1 MLGEEKLNDLGTLLR
16 FGKVYRIPTLQITID
31 KITEEVRERV
41 LQAERKATKKRILA
55 AKFDDGISV
64 SNIRYVLQM

>member
-1 MLGEEKLNDLGTLLR
+1 MLGEEQLNDLVTLLR

-41 LQAERKATKKRILA
+41 LQAERKATKKRILP
-55 AKFDDGISV
+55 AKFYDGISV
-64 SNIRYVLQM
+64 SNIRYVFQM